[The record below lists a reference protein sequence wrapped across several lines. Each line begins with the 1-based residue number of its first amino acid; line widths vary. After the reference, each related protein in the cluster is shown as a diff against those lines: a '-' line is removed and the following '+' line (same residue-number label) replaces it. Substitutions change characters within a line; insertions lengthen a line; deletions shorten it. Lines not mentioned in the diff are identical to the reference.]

1 MVGAIRKYSDLLL
14 IFLLKA
20 AAPATYRDNY
30 HDHRHLHAHEHR
42 HGLTPA
48 EQQKIKRNDKIIAQ
62 LEAREKPEQHR
73 PPQHAELRPD
83 PACLA
88 WHRREVFQE
97 GPRDLLHE

>member
-1 MVGAIRKYSDLLL
+1 MLL

-20 AAPATYRDNY
+20 AVPETYRDNY

-62 LEAREKPEQHR
+62 LEARQK
-73 PPQHAELRPD
+73 
-83 PACLA
+83 
-88 WHRREVFQE
+88 QE
-97 GPRDLLHE
+97 ADRLPSP